1 MQFLVASRCL
11 PQNDNK
17 DNNNNNNQS
26 IRKRCQ
32 ELFERCKLLELCEN
46 NKIALIQSFY

>member
-26 IRKRCQ
+26 IK
-32 ELFERCKLLELCEN
+32 EN
-46 NKIALIQSFY
+46 DVKNYLKGVNY

>member
-17 DNNNNNNQS
+17 DNNNNNQS
-26 IRKRCQ
+26 K
-32 ELFERCKLLELCEN
+32 EN
-46 NKIALIQSFY
+46 DVKNYLKGVNY